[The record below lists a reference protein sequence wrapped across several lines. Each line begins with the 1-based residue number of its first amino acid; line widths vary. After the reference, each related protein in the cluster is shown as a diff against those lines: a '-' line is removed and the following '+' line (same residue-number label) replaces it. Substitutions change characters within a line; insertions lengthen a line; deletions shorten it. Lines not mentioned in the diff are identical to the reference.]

1 MTELRLAHGLRFE
14 ELYDP
19 AGAAKIDA
27 LFLAA
32 LRKSDEGLAGRL
44 LAARAEPKSI
54 DSKGESSLIIETAA
68 HLDDF
73 IGELFGISDEVAA
86 LRRQHSELAP
96 IYAVKRL
103 FVQRRALKAHN
114 EAAAAGFDADELRHA
129 LTGLFGGKF
138 DELNFATHVDYW
150 LKNEG
155 NYPHEIGRAHV

>member
-73 IGELFGISDEVAA
+73 IGELFGISDEVA
-86 LRRQHSELAP
+86 
-96 IYAVKRL
+96 
-103 FVQRRALKAHN
+103 
-114 EAAAAGFDADELRHA
+114 
-129 LTGLFGGKF
+129 
-138 DELNFATHVDYW
+138 
-150 LKNEG
+150 
-155 NYPHEIGRAHV
+155 EIGRAHV